1 MLMQPFGRPTAF
13 NRETAIEIAKS
24 WWILLVS
31 GIIVLIAGMIILDA
45 KWTVSE
51 LATFVAI
58 VLIFQGVMRA
68 ITPPLDG
75 SPRAWT
81 LSFGI
86 LEIIAGIV
94 VLAWPGQTL
103 LLIAVFIGATI
114 VVNGAVDIVGALA
127 NRHDVDYWWILLIVG
142 IIEVPLGIYLLRRP
156 GLTLTVAVT
165 IVGIWAVLVGILQ
178 IVLAFEVKHLPK
190 AFDRIAEAQ
199 GTVVVDS

>member
-13 NRETAIEIAKS
+13 DRETAVQIAKS

-31 GIIVLIAGMIILDA
+31 GIVVAIAGMIILDA

-75 SPRAWT
+75 SSRGWT
-81 LSFGI
+81 LG
-86 LEIIAGIV
+86 
-94 VLAWPGQTL
+94 
-103 LLIAVFIGATI
+103 FIGASI
-114 VVNGAVDIVGALA
+114 VVNGAVDIVGAVA
-127 NRHDVDYWWILLIVG
+127 NRHDVSYWWLLLITG

-156 GLTLTVAVT
+156 GLTLAVAIT
-165 IVGIWAVLVGILQ
+165 IIGIWAVLVGILQ
-178 IVLAFEVKHLPK
+178 IVLAFEIKHLPK
-190 AFDRIAEAQ
+190 AFDRIAQAEGETIEA
-199 GTVVVDS
+199 

>member
-13 NRETAIEIAKS
+13 DRATAVQIAKS

-31 GIIVLIAGMIILDA
+31 GVVVAIAGIVILDA

-75 SPRAWT
+75 SSRAWT
-81 LSFGI
+81 AGFGI

-103 LLIAVFIGATI
+103 LLIAIFIGASI
-114 VVNGAVDIVGALA
+114 VVNGAVDLIGAIA
-127 NRHDVDYWWILLIVG
+127 NRHDVSYWWLLLITG

-156 GLTLTVAVT
+156 GLTLTVAIT
-165 IVGIWAVLVGILQ
+165 IIGIWAVLVGILQ
-178 IVLAFEVKHLPK
+178 IVLAFEIKHLPK
-190 AFDRIAEAQ
+190 AFDRIAAAEGETIGA
-199 GTVVVDS
+199 

>member
-13 NRETAIEIAKS
+13 DRETAVEIAKS

-31 GIIVLIAGMIILDA
+31 GIVVLIAGMIILDA

-75 SPRAWT
+75 SSRGWT
-81 LSFGI
+81 LGFGI

-103 LLIAVFIGATI
+103 LLIAIFIGAAI

-127 NRHDVDYWWILLIVG
+127 NRHDVSYWWILLIIG

-156 GLTLTVAVT
+156 GLTLAVAIT
-165 IVGIWAVLVGILQ
+165 IIGIWAVLVGILQ
-178 IVLAFEVKHLPK
+178 IVLAFEIKHLPK

-199 GTVVVDS
+199 GEIVDA

>member
-13 NRETAIEIAKS
+13 DRETAVQIAKS

-31 GIIVLIAGMIILDA
+31 GIVVAIAGMIILDA

-75 SPRAWT
+75 SSRGWT
-81 LSFGI
+81 LGFGI

-103 LLIAVFIGATI
+103 LLIAIFIGASI
-114 VVNGAVDIVGALA
+114 VVNGAVDIVGAVA
-127 NRHDVDYWWILLIVG
+127 NRHDVSYWWLLLITG

-156 GLTLTVAVT
+156 GLTLAVAIT
-165 IVGIWAVLVGILQ
+165 IIGIWAVLVGILQ
-178 IVLAFEVKHLPK
+178 IVLAFEIKHLPK
-190 AFDRIAEAQ
+190 AFDRIAQAEGETIEA
-199 GTVVVDS
+199 

>member
-13 NRETAIEIAKS
+13 DRETAVQIAKS

-31 GIIVLIAGMIILDA
+31 GVVVAIAGIVILDA

-75 SPRAWT
+75 SSRAWT
-81 LSFGI
+81 AGFGI

-103 LLIAVFIGATI
+103 LLIAIFIGASI
-114 VVNGAVDIVGALA
+114 VVNGAVDLIGAIA
-127 NRHDVDYWWILLIVG
+127 NRHDVSYWWLLLITG

-156 GLTLTVAVT
+156 GLTLTVAIT
-165 IVGIWAVLVGILQ
+165 IIGIWAVLVGILQ
-178 IVLAFEVKHLPK
+178 IVLAFEIKHLPK
-190 AFDRIAEAQ
+190 AFDRIAAAEGETIGA
-199 GTVVVDS
+199 